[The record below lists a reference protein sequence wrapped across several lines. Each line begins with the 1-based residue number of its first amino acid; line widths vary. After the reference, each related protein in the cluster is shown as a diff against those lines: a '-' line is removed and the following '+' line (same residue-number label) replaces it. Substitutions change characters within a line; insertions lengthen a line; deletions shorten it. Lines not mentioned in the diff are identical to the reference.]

1 MYYFRLLFFLAILP
15 VVYLCNYATK
25 RDSKPE
31 SPKTLLMFF
40 KDGILISIPVIIC
53 ELIFSAVFE
62 NTQTNDIST
71 IFLQVLFGVAL
82 IEEGFKWIIVM
93 INGYNNDEFDQSYDI
108 IVYSI
113 YTGLGFAAFEN
124 VEYVF
129 TGGII
134 TALSRMLTAVPGHF
148 CFAIAVGYFLSIAKR
163 NQINGNYIKETVNVI
178 LSIIVP
184 IILHT
189 IYDFL
194 LEISAMEIWFV
205 YIIILFVFSFLLL
218 NKASRENI
226 NF

>member
-1 MYYFRLLFFLAILP
+1 MYYFRLLFFLALLP
-15 VVYLCNYATK
+15 VVYLCNYATQ
-25 RDSKPE
+25 RDPSPE
-31 SPKTLLMFF
+31 SPRTLSTFF
-40 KDGILISIPVIIC
+40 KDGVLISIPVIIC
-53 ELIFSAVFE
+53 ELLYSAFFE
-62 NTQTNDIST
+62 DGQTTDVGT
-71 IFLQVLFGVAL
+71 IFFQVLYGVAL

-93 INGYNNDEFDQSYDI
+93 VKGYNNENFDQSYDI

-148 CFAIAVGYFLSIAKR
+148 CFAIAIGYFLSKAKIG
-163 NQINGNYIKETVNVI
+163 QIEGRTIKEVFNGL
-178 LSIIVP
+178 LSIAVP
-184 IILHT
+184 IALHT

-194 LEISAMEIWFV
+194 LEINEVEIWFI
-205 YIIILFVFSFLLL
+205 YIIILFLISFLVL
-218 NKASRENI
+218 NKSSRDNV

>member
-1 MYYFRLLFFLAILP
+1 MDKKFTMHVDVDAFLPASDKEKEYMVQMRP
-15 VVYLCNYATK
+15 SST
-25 RDSKPE
+25 
-31 SPKTLLMFF
+31 FF
-40 KDGILISIPVIIC
+40 KDGVLISIPVIIC
-53 ELIFSAVFE
+53 ELLYSAFFE
-62 NTQTNDIST
+62 DGQTTDVGT
-71 IFLQVLFGVAL
+71 IFFQVLYGVAL

-93 INGYNNDEFDQSYDI
+93 VKGYNNENFDQSYDI

-148 CFAIAVGYFLSIAKR
+148 CFAIAIGYFLSKAKIG
-163 NQINGNYIKETVNVI
+163 QIEGRTIKEVFNGL
-178 LSIIVP
+178 LSIAVP
-184 IILHT
+184 IALHT

-194 LEISAMEIWFV
+194 LEINEVEIWFI
-205 YIIILFVFSFLLL
+205 YIIILFLISFLVL
-218 NKASRENI
+218 NKSSRDNV